1 MANYFV
7 EATYLYK
14 DGCRFD
20 FDHYRAV
27 HVPLAEA
34 QMAKGGLSFVR
45 RILKT
50 DTKHF
55 FTGEPVHTL
64 SLIYVLE
71 AEADVTAFQQFMQT
85 DHVKPLIED
94 AEKYTD
100 CELLWTSGVYD
111 EL

>member
-1 MANYFV
+1 MRFV
-7 EATYLYK
+7 EATYLYA

-20 FDHYRAV
+20 FDHYRSV

-50 DTKHF
+50 NVQHF
-55 FTGEPVHTL
+55 FSGAPVHTL

-71 AEADVTAFQQFMQT
+71 EDADVTAFQQFMQT
-85 DHVKPLIED
+85 KHVKPLIDD
-94 AEKYTD
+94 AAQYTD
-100 CELLWTSGVYD
+100 CELLWTTGVYE